1 MTFRRAVAIA
11 ATVGVVAG
19 LGAVLWIRPWQDAS
33 AATPRYTTVRVERG
47 PLAAKV
53 TATGTLSARNTVEVG
68 AQVSG
73 RLVEIAVDFND
84 RVRTGQVIARLD
96 PAVLDAQLTAAK
108 ANLAV
113 AEADRVKADVARA
126 DADRQLARQQAL
138 RADNLIAA
146 TTVEAAE
153 VTADNARAAQA
164 AAAAQV
170 TQARAAVAQARLNL
184 GYATIT
190 SPVDGVVISRDV
202 DVGQTVAASLSAPTL
217 FTIAE
222 DLARMQIDTSVGE
235 SDVGKISTAMKA
247 TFTVDAFPG
256 RTFEGSVRQVR
267 NAPTTVS
274 NVVTYNAV
282 IDVDN
287 TDGGL
292 RPGMT
297 ATVVFVL
304 DEVADAVLI
313 PSAALRFKPTMDEA
327 MAMLGGRGPGGPGGP
342 GGSGALP
349 RGATASGGGG
359 PPAMPGGP
367 PPGGGPGGSGGAGLP
382 ADRKVVWK
390 LVRGAPQPVPIK
402 LGVSDGSRTA
412 IVEGDLAA
420 GDELITEATGLPKN
434 TFKPPGSVF

>member
-1 MTFRRAVAIA
+1 MTFRRALAIA

-33 AATPRYTTVRVERG
+33 AATPRYTTMRVERG

-84 RVRTGQVIARLD
+84 RVRKGQVIARLD

-113 AEADRVKADVARA
+113 AEADREKAAVARA
-126 DADRQLARQQAL
+126 DADRQLARQRAL

-235 SDVGKISTAMKA
+235 SDVGKVSAGMKA
-247 TFTVDAFPG
+247 TFTVDAFGG

-287 TDGGL
+287 SDGGL

-304 DEVADAVLI
+304 DEVADAVLV
-313 PSAALRFKPTMDEA
+313 PSAALRFKPTMDEV
-327 MAMLGGRGPGGPGGP
+327 MAMLGPRGPGGLPRGATAPGGGGPPGIPGGPPPGGPGGPGGP
-342 GGSGALP
+342 GAL
-349 RGATASGGGG
+349 
-359 PPAMPGGP
+359 
-367 PPGGGPGGSGGAGLP
+367 

-412 IVEGDLAA
+412 LVEGDLAA
-420 GDELITEATGLPKN
+420 GDELITEAAGLPKT